1 LHHDWPC
8 RRRQDIV
15 SRIPHGAQADAAQR
29 GADERA
35 RQVVAWLEAEDE
47 LASELE
53 RRLRAA
59 AEALDALRSQV
70 ECASMRECVR

>member
-1 LHHDWPC
+1 
-8 RRRQDIV
+8 
-15 SRIPHGAQADAAQR
+15 
-29 GADERA
+29 
-35 RQVVAWLEAEDE
+35 VVAWLEAEDE

-70 ECASMRECVR
+70 ACASMRECVR